1 MVAHRRVVY
10 VGFMMDQVA
19 VDQVP
24 LRVFTISS
32 LNCHSIDAICH
43 AEDGKRAADSEMRE
57 PLRHSIM

>member
-1 MVAHRRVVY
+1 
-10 VGFMMDQVA
+10 MDQVA

-24 LRVFTISS
+24 LRVFTITS

-43 AEDGKRAADSEMRE
+43 AEDGQRAADSEMRE